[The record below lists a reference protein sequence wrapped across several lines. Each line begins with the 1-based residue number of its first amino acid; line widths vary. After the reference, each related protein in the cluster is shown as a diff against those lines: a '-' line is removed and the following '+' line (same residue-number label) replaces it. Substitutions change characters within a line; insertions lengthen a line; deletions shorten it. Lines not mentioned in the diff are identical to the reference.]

1 MATQMLR
8 EQWNIDPEI
17 HASVGTVAK
26 EVFNFPMRLEKRPRN
41 NQFIIPPLEDRVRR
55 FTFGGRSE
63 CFKTGYME
71 NIYYNDVKSLYPSGP
86 CLLLD
91 ACR

>member
-1 MATQMLR
+1 MLK
-8 EQWNIDPEI
+8 EQWNIDPEV

-26 EVFNFPMRLEKRPRN
+26 EVFNFPARLEKRN
-41 NQFIIPPLEDRVRR
+41 NQIVISRKENQVRR
-55 FTFGGRSE
+55 WTFGGRSE

-71 NIYYNDVKSLYPSGP
+71 GIFYNDVKSLYPSSMLVLG
-86 CLLLD
+86 